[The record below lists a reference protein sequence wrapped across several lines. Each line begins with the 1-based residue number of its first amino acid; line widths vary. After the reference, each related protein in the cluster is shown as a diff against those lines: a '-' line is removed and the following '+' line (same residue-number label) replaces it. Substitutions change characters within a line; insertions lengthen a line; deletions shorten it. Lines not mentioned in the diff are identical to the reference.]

1 MPITRRTISIEW
13 LRAENACNIE
23 ALKTIFGDRAE
34 IELTPETIQSA
45 LHKGVLSSNWLARR
59 ILTGAE
65 RDEYERAMKP
75 HMEAYE
81 RAMSQVLIEIIQQS
95 ERQPE

>member
-1 MPITRRTISIEW
+1 MAVTRKTITLEW
-13 LRAENACNIE
+13 LRAENACNID
-23 ALKTIFGDRAE
+23 ALEKIFGDRAE

-45 LHKGVLSSNWLARR
+45 LYKGVLSSNWLARR

-65 RDEYERAMKP
+65 RDEYEQAMRP

-81 RAMSQVLIEIIQQS
+81 RAMSQVLIAIIT
-95 ERQPE
+95 RQK